1 MLCSYAQHAHQQIN
15 SGSDSDFRN
24 VVPIATT
31 FCIEA
36 SSHDTAKQTNKT
48 NSMQTGQP
56 RLHTYIHT
64 YIHIHKCVPRTK
76 KSTRFGCRSLTFK
89 NIHRCNVGQTTIN
102 NPKFHQTIPKWVVY
116 GIVLPILYIYIYV
129 LYVYVSHILTHA
141 LPCIPA
147 IPFFWPRRWSHGSA
161 GCWRQRELPWDAE
174 IGGNHGDLM
183 EGSPTVP
190 IMMMLLWGCYD

>member
-1 MLCSYAQHAHQQIN
+1 MFYLLPLHL
-15 SGSDSDFRN
+15 
-24 VVPIATT
+24 
-31 FCIEA
+31 EA

-64 YIHIHKCVPRTK
+64 YIYIYINVYPEQK

-116 GIVLPILYIYIYV
+116 GIVLPILYIFDYTYMCLI
-129 LYVYVSHILTHA
+129 SWPMHCHA
-141 LPCIPA
+141 SQPF
-147 IPFFWPRRWSHGSA
+147 PFFDLGAEAMAQPVADANGSCP
-161 GCWRQRELPWDAE
+161 GTLKSVE
-174 IGGNHGDLM
+174 IM
-183 EGSPTVP
+183 VT
-190 IMMMLLWGCYD
+190 

>member
-56 RLHTYIHT
+56 RLQTYIHT
-64 YIHIHKCVPRTK
+64 YIHIHKCVPRTQK

-116 GIVLPILYIYIYV
+116 GIVLPILYIYVIRIC
-129 LYVYVSHILTHA
+129 VSYLD
-141 LPCIPA
+141 PCIAMHP
-147 IPFFWPRRWSHGSA
+147 SHS
-161 GCWRQRELPWDAE
+161 LF
-174 IGGNHGDLM
+174 L
-183 EGSPTVP
+183 T
-190 IMMMLLWGCYD
+190 

>member
-1 MLCSYAQHAHQQIN
+1 MTRQN
-15 SGSDSDFRN
+15 KR
-24 VVPIATT
+24 T
-31 FCIEA
+31 
-36 SSHDTAKQTNKT
+36 KQTQCKQVN
-48 NSMQTGQP
+48 P
-56 RLHTYIHT
+56 DYILK
-64 YIHIHKCVPRTK
+64 YIHIYIYINVYPEQK

-116 GIVLPILYIYIYV
+116 GIVLPILYIYV
-129 LYVYVSHILTHA
+129 LDVYVSHILTHA